1 MEGIL
6 VGCIAQR
13 LPNQML
19 KWCSCKQSFDVAAAN
34 ALIKPCLRKGF
45 EF

>member
-13 LPNQML
+13 LPNQ
-19 KWCSCKQSFDVAAAN
+19 KINWCSKEQKFDVAAAN
-34 ALIKPCLRKGF
+34 AFVKPYIRKGF

>member
-13 LPNQML
+13 LPGKKL
-19 KWCSCKQSFDVAAAN
+19 SWCSCKQSFDDAAAN
-34 ALIKPCLRKGF
+34 AFIKPFIRSGY